1 MDVDEL
7 IEAINSKLDPDELV
21 EVLDLSTEVLS
32 EALRDYIVD
41 NNEKIQEY
49 LEL

>member
-41 NNEKIQEY
+41 NNQKIQEY